1 MQRHR
6 VAFLDRACEHDQ
18 LRAPVVGRERLL
30 PTERF
35 VRHHADGIDVAA
47 NRGRFARQPFG
58 REVSRRAE
66 HDPGLGEIA
75 AARGGDA
82 EVGELGPAALV
93 EQDVARFDVAVQ
105 DPVLVR
111 RREPRENILQDGHDA
126 RRRHRAAADLVMQ
139 RRAGQRL
146 HHEID
151 VLAVV
156 TEVVDRDDVRVARGG
171 GGARFVLEASEH
183 VGTGTPVRVEHLD
196 RDVAGEPAIACEVHG
211 AHAAL
216 AEERAEFVPV
226 GYHRSGAGNHRAGLP
241 DAGAPTTVGDVV
253 ARLRSMQMD
262 RFTRALAAIDARNAD
277 DPNEI
282 VARGETRPKELA
294 HADLV
299 SEWVRQLRPDAGEA
313 LLLAARGH
321 HLRRWTLPRA
331 SYPTGRAGYLRW
343 RRELKRR
350 HAAEL
355 ATILGECG
363 YDGATIDRVG
373 ALVQKV
379 GLGRDPDVQ
388 ALEDA
393 ICLVFLET
401 QLADVANRFD
411 EPKAIEVL
419 AKTAKKMS
427 PEALHLAARLPLD
440 ERGQSLLRRALGDG
454 TP

>member
-1 MQRHR
+1 
-6 VAFLDRACEHDQ
+6 
-18 LRAPVVGRERLL
+18 
-30 PTERF
+30 
-35 VRHHADGIDVAA
+35 
-47 NRGRFARQPFG
+47 
-58 REVSRRAE
+58 
-66 HDPGLGEIA
+66 
-75 AARGGDA
+75 
-82 EVGELGPAALV
+82 
-93 EQDVARFDVAVQ
+93 
-105 DPVLVR
+105 
-111 RREPRENILQDGHDA
+111 
-126 RRRHRAAADLVMQ
+126 
-139 RRAGQRL
+139 
-146 HHEID
+146 
-151 VLAVV
+151 
-156 TEVVDRDDVRVARGG
+156 
-171 GGARFVLEASEH
+171 
-183 VGTGTPVRVEHLD
+183 
-196 RDVAGEPAIACEVHG
+196 
-211 AHAAL
+211 
-216 AEERAEFVPV
+216 
-226 GYHRSGAGNHRAGLP
+226 
-241 DAGAPTTVGDVV
+241 
-253 ARLRSMQMD
+253 MQMD

-388 ALEDA
+388 VLEDA

-411 EPKAIEVL
+411 EPKTIDVL

-427 PEALHLAARLPLD
+427 PEALDLAARLPLD
-440 ERGQSLLRRALGDG
+440 ERGQTLLRRALGDG